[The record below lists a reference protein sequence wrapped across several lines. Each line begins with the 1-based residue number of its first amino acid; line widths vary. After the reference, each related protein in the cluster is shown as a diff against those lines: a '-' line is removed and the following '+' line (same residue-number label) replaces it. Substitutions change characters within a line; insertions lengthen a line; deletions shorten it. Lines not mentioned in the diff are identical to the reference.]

1 MKKHLTVFAALACL
15 ALPVF
20 SAPKPVAEL
29 PPNVRFIHPTIPNA
43 TFCSAVPFRDDWFIT
58 VQHSNA
64 TPGLKW
70 KLEWKGKEYT
80 GTITRVQKIVIPG
93 ITPGEGIENRSGDV
107 LLVKIEPPLP
117 AEIPRAVIGTKDPAG
132 KKVQLTHR
140 DGTRAVRY
148 GATMQGRLH
157 GGFKAIKDGVN
168 PRWCVFGNDHP
179 PKTISRGDSGGGIYL
194 NGKLVSIVSKGNEG
208 TPGGY
213 LYGPNLTSKASRSV
227 LY

>member
-1 MKKHLTVFAALACL
+1 MKRHLTVFAALACL

-64 TPGLKW
+64 APGLKW
-70 KLEWKGKEYT
+70 KLEWKGKEYA
-80 GTITRVQKIVIPG
+80 GTITRVQKIIIPG

-117 AEIPRAVIGTKDPAG
+117 AEIPRAVIGTADPAG
-132 KKVQLTHR
+132 KEVLLTR
-140 DGTRAVRY
+140 KDGTRSKRFCATVLVR
-148 GATMQGRLH
+148 GQS
-157 GGFKAIKDGVN
+157 GFQSIKDGVN
-168 PRWCVFGNDHP
+168 PRWCVFTNLNKKDP
-179 PKTISRGDSGGGIYL
+179 SQGDSGGGIYF
-194 NGKLVSIVSKGNEG
+194 NGKLVSIVSKSAEG